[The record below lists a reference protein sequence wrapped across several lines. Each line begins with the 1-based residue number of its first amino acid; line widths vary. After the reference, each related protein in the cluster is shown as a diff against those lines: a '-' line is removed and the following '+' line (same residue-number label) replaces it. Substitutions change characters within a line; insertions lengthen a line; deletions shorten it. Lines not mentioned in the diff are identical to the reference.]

1 MAVFFKGEGKGSTT
15 EEAPEELKYHKVF
28 RALGDDWTEEP
39 KYRKVFRALGDDWTE
54 EPKYRKVFRALG
66 DDDWTVKLAVMEDV
80 EAFTCLMYGQTQ
92 DSSV

>member
-15 EEAPEELKYHKVF
+15 EEAPEELKYH
-28 RALGDDWTEEP
+28 
-39 KYRKVFRALGDDWTE
+39 KVFRALGDDWTE